1 MRPDS
6 RTMSIFVSGGI
17 VALVWFVFGQTIRF
31 PFVNYDD
38 PEYVVEVPQIGAGL
52 TSAGIRW
59 AFTNAPSPNWY
70 PLTNISH
77 MIERNLFGANAGGY
91 HLTNVLL
98 HATAAVLLFFVLR
111 AMAGAVWRSAF
122 VAAVFAIHP
131 LRVESVAWVVER
143 KDVLSGLF
151 FMLTLGAYLHYTR
164 RPSVGRYVTM
174 SILYACGLMSKPML
188 VTMPFVLLLLDH
200 WPLARSTSWRKL
212 VAEKF
217 PLFVMSILVAA
228 ITSSGIAPVHSAAD
242 ALPFSVRIANAILSY
257 VIYIRQM
264 FWPND
269 LAVFYPFPAIPFPVW
284 QVIAAALFLVAVTI
298 AVIALRKSRP
308 YLFVGW
314 FWYLSILA
322 PVIGLVQI
330 NRQAHADRYT
340 YLPHIGL
347 CLALTWL
354 IVDLTKNF
362 AFRRQM
368 HATASVI
375 IIAALA
381 LTSRAQASYWSDSEN
396 LWRHTLAVTRDNA
409 FAHASLADLL
419 MRRGRVPEAIS
430 HSEEALRIRPN
441 DADGENNLG
450 LALLQLGDERAA
462 LSHLQRCLAI
472 DPRHM
477 NGEINLA
484 WVLATSGDDSV
495 RDGAKAVGLAEDV
508 ANHAGHENVIV
519 LRTLAAAYAES
530 GRFSEAITTAERAR
544 ELAQSQGQQ
553 GLIVDLTSALEAY
566 RANRPLRTR

>member
-1 MRPDS
+1 
-6 RTMSIFVSGGI
+6 MSIFVSGGI